1 MIEELKSIIKDE
13 RFKVLLNNPD
23 IWESK
28 DVDYT
33 TPRVERVWMPIND
46 KRLSLHVIHP
56 CEEGEAYL
64 HPHVWETAMYVLP
77 IGGKYEHGISILK
90 SKCFPTAEEKINGEP
105 DLLCRQEFRGDVYY
119 EMLNEHTTH
128 YVRPIG
134 LPVFTIML
142 SGKPIWKDNACTLP
156 KKLVSLSDERKKEI
170 LLTFKQYFE

>member
-33 TPRVERVWMPIND
+33 TPRVERVWIPIND
-46 KRLSLHVIHP
+46 KRLLLHVIHP
-56 CEEGEAYL
+56 CEEGDAYL
-64 HPHVWETAMYVLP
+64 HPHVWETAMFVLP
-77 IGGKYEHGISILK
+77 IGGLYEHTLGYK
-90 SKCFPTAEEKINGEP
+90 VW
-105 DLLCRQEFRGDVYY
+105 DEFGNTDNKVVCKQIVEGAMYY
-119 EMLNEHTTH
+119 EMMERTAIHS
-128 YVRPIG
+128 VRPITQ
-134 LPVFTIML
+134 PVFSIML
-142 SGKPIWKDNACTLP
+142 SGKPIWGDNSCKLP

>member
-56 CEEGEAYL
+56 CEDGEAYV

-77 IGGKYEHGISILK
+77 IGGLYEHTIGYRKPWELTSD
-90 SKCFPTAEEKINGEP
+90 SKDHIVCKQIVEGAM
-105 DLLCRQEFRGDVYY
+105 YY
-119 EMLNEHTTH
+119 EMMNHSAIH
-128 YVRPIG
+128 SVRPIAQ
-134 LPVFTIML
+134 PVFTIML
-142 SGKPIWKDNACTLP
+142 SGKPIWKENSCTLP
-156 KKLVSLSDERKKEI
+156 KNLVSLSDERKKEVLQI
-170 LLTFKQYFE
+170 FKNYFL